1 MVICFDFSI
10 SFYTYLRNGLFFIR
24 RRSLLIFS
32 GGSATVPEVG
42 PDERRIEYDI
52 ILNKYQIQ
60 DEDKTQ

>member
-1 MVICFDFSI
+1 MD
-10 SFYTYLRNGLFFIR
+10 YFFIR